1 LSTIQSSVDQEI
13 LVLQIRSFSLS
24 TDFVCEEEEEEEEE
38 AAEELFHSI
47 HCARV

>member
-1 LSTIQSSVDQEI
+1 LSTIQYSVDQEI

-24 TDFVCEEEEEEEEE
+24 TDFVSEEEEEEEEE
-38 AAEELFHSI
+38 AEESFHSI

>member
-24 TDFVCEEEEEEEEE
+24 TDFVCEEEEEEEE